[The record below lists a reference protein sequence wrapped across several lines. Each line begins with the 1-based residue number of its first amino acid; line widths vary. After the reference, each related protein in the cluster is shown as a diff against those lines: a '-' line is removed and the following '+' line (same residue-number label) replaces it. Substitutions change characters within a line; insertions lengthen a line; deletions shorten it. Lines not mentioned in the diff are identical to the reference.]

1 MFSRA
6 KHQKKALCGR
16 EDDRVNDDEDDED
29 DDDEGE
35 HDDEEEDENSMRLI
49 MWTGKRFRWG
59 EEWPRG

>member
-16 EDDRVNDDEDDED
+16 EDDRVNDDDYDE
-29 DDDEGE
+29 EE